1 MKHCYTTTNE
11 CSCEREGER
20 TQIAATVKYSIT
32 LKTERNH
39 ALHIVIVLYV
49 ELRQCMFEYTEF
61 KTPVA
66 CTNVHTT
73 CIENVDGY
81 VFFLCFCF
89 CVPGVPYNESV
100 CIYFTHVRKTNR
112 RSSQLKRRGR
122 ESEGE
127 SDELME
133 IEN

>member
-81 VFFLCFCF
+81 VFFLS
-89 CVPGVPYNESV
+89 VSVSV
-100 CIYFTHVRKTNR
+100 CLEFRTTRVCVYILHMCAKPTEEVVN
-112 RSSQLKRRGR
+112 
-122 ESEGE
+122 
-127 SDELME
+127 
-133 IEN
+133 